1 MELKDHREEGR
12 SEPQG
17 RGKSRREERDDGP
30 VEERAPSHAQ
40 RPRGPADFQKIQ
52 EVSRKFSGKFPEMPG
67 TFPDMS
73 SKFPRDVPG
82 MSRKY
87 P

>member
-30 VEERAPSHAQ
+30 VEERDPPHAQ
-40 RPRGPADFQKIQ
+40 RPRGPADD
-52 EVSRKFSGKFPEMPG
+52 GKRF
-67 TFPDMS
+67 
-73 SKFPRDVPG
+73 
-82 MSRKY
+82 
-87 P
+87 